1 MSHGTWKELKT
12 GFDEALERLPAA
24 LAAQGF
30 GIITQVDLGETLR
43 TKLGKDVGRYRIL
56 GACNPAFAYEAVTRD
71 PHVGVLLPCNVVL
84 YERPDGKAVL
94 GAIDPL
100 QSVGADPAFADL
112 ARDIGARLSHVLAAI
127 A

>member
-1 MSHGTWKELKT
+1 MNQGTWKVLSSS
-12 GFDEALERLPAA
+12 FDDALERLPAV
-24 LAAQGF
+24 LAEQGF
-30 GIITQVDLGETLR
+30 GIITRVDLGETLR
-43 TKLGKDVGRYRIL
+43 TKLGKDVGRYLIL
-56 GACNPAFAYEAVTRD
+56 GACNPAFAHEAVTRN

-100 QSVGADPAFADL
+100 QSVGSDPAFADIAGEIGGRL
-112 ARDIGARLSHVLAAI
+112 ATVLAAI